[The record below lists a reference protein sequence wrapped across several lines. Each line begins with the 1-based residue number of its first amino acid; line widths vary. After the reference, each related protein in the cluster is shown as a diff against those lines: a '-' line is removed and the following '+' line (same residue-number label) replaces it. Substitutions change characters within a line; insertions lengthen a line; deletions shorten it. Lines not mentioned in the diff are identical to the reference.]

1 MKVGDIVVLKNDYN
15 YTLPQSQV
23 LTGPC
28 EIIEIKDGFRHN
40 LIHAPKDSMKYFK
53 RYTIRTTYLID
64 GQQHITIVREID
76 ITPISEIRDKKLKE
90 LGI

>member
-1 MKVGDIVVLKNDYN
+1 MKVGDIVVLKNDYD

-28 EIIEIKDGFRHN
+28 EIIEIKDN
-40 LIHAPKDSMKYFK
+40 LFHAPKDSMKYFK